1 MRPAKPLRAPLAQPD
16 KPHLA
21 ALDEPAHLADRILD
35 RHVGIDPVL
44 VIEVDRIEAEPLQA
58 GIAGLPDIF
67 GAAID
72 AVGAAGLAGLAE
84 LGRDHEVVAPLSL
97 QRAAD
102 QLLVLAPA
110 IHVGAVEMIDPEIDR
125 AMDQLHPGLVVAR
138 PVSAGQRHAAEPDRQ
153 YLRPVP
159 ADPPPPALPAVA
171 HHVLP
176 QFRAHHSDPRSF
188 STTAK
193 TAL

>member
-1 MRPAKPLRAPLAQPD
+1 MQPLRARLAQPN
-16 KPHLA
+16 KVHLA

-35 RHVGIDPVL
+35 RHAGVDAVL
-44 VIEVDRIEAEPLQA
+44 VIEVDRIETEPLQT
-58 GIAGLPDIF
+58 GIAGLTHVF
-67 GAAID
+67 GAAVD
-72 AVGAAGLAGLAE
+72 AVGAAGVAGLAE
-84 LGRDHEVVAPLSL
+84 LGRDHEVIAPFPL

-125 AMDQLHPGLVVAR
+125 AMDQLDPGRVIAR

-153 YLRPVP
+153 HLRPVL
-159 ADPPPPALPAVA
+159 ADPPPPALSAVA
-171 HHVLP
+171 HPILP
-176 QFRAHHSDPRSF
+176 QSRAHHSQHGSF
-188 STTAK
+188 SPTAK